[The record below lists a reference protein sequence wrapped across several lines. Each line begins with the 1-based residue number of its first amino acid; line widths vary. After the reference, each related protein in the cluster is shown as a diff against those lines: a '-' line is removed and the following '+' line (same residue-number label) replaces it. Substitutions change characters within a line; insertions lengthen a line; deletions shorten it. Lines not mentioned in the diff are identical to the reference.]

1 MDSARFNR
9 RVRQACEPC
18 RRKKSRCPGE
28 RPVCSYCQRLGQHCV
43 YNNGGGDAEQGPSR
57 HNRKMEYRI
66 DSLEEKMDRL
76 IERVSPVN
84 MPPRPPVTPY
94 QYPGRPGRTRTA
106 SAGDLPCWNWSNDH
120 DEALRYTGAD
130 SHFEEF
136 NMNNLSTSDLLI
148 PKENMLAMGRLYLA
162 WCHGQPIALFD
173 PDTFLD
179 SLTFRDLELI
189 LALQALSLRYP
200 PSTLTPQKREKL
212 DSMERE
218 ARSAV
223 MNRIAS
229 SAVELSTLQTL
240 CILSMVEFADGN
252 IAQAGL
258 HVAIA
263 SHLAQSVQSNSM
275 LGDADEFD
283 DCVRSI
289 MMLQN
294 LQGCIAPATGP
305 GSALIGGQPP
315 PISQIHAA
323 ALSGHEPTAAGSV
336 HNPGSSQ
343 MHSGIMKYVLELSEA
358 WRMARAYAACRVGSD
373 APPPW
378 NQHSDYSSVM
388 NLHLEFD
395 CRVPLRYRFAANKFA
410 EQDAEDLERKRDY
423 WGPWLYIQI
432 IYAVIPCIVNHPF
445 LLSMRLKNF
454 RHTLPQSFIHHSF
467 EYINRHAGWIMYF
480 INMLEK
486 KSFQIADPALAHCI
500 AVVATIH
507 LQHSFVKDRQLRDKA
522 QEGFEKCISFLR
534 RMGGTWPYIST
545 MANNLA
551 KLRESVGLLYSPKA
565 DGTALPDDRDSFSID
580 AQLLWD
586 ILIYERAGR
595 PDAGADQSIFGKTLK
610 VGTKMREDD
619 VRAAAEFDLVGSAG
633 ISGHK
638 AVSKETPAYAPNED
652 GPPTPGVLVGGGGAT
667 SSSAVDNVSDGAGA
681 MLVSVEDR
689 FFEGIGGLD
698 GEEHLFLQAND
709 FGKAIDTWLSH
720 DVL

>member
-1 MDSARFNR
+1 
-9 RVRQACEPC
+9 
-18 RRKKSRCPGE
+18 
-28 RPVCSYCQRLGQHCV
+28 
-43 YNNGGGDAEQGPSR
+43 
-57 HNRKMEYRI
+57 
-66 DSLEEKMDRL
+66 MDRL

-84 MPPRPPVTPY
+84 MPSRPPVTPY
-94 QYPGRPGRTRTA
+94 QYPGSRPGHTRTA
-106 SAGDLPCWNWSNDH
+106 SAGEVPCWNWSNDR
-120 DEALRYTGAD
+120 DETLAYTDAD
-130 SHFEEF
+130 SHFEDF
-136 NMNNLSTSDLLI
+136 SLNNLSNSGLLI
-148 PKENMLAMGRLYLA
+148 PKENLLAMGRLYLA

-173 PDTFLD
+173 PETFLD

-218 ARSAV
+218 SRSAV
-223 MNRIAS
+223 MSRIAS

-240 CILSMVEFADGN
+240 CILSMVEFADGK

-275 LGDADEFD
+275 LGDADEFG

-323 ALSGHEPTAAGSV
+323 ALSGRTEPASAGSV
-336 HNPGSSQ
+336 HNNNAGPGSGGQ
-343 MHSGIMKYVLELSEA
+343 MESGIMKYVLELSEA
-358 WRMARAYAACRVGSD
+358 WRMARSYAACRVSAD

-410 EQDAEDLERKRDY
+410 EQDADALERRRDY

-432 IYAVIPCIVNHPF
+432 IYALIPCIVNHPF

-507 LQHSFVKDRQLRDKA
+507 LQHSFVKDRPLRDKA

-551 KLRESVGLLYSPKA
+551 KLRESVGLLYSPRA
-565 DGTALPDDRDSFSID
+565 DGTESSPYDRDSFSID

-586 ILIYERAGR
+586 ILVYERAGR

-610 VGTKMREDD
+610 VGTKRRGAGDNDD
-619 VRAAAEFDLVGSAG
+619 DDGRAAAEFDLVGSAG

-638 AVSKETPAYAPNED
+638 AVSKETPAYAPIENED
-652 GPPTPGVLVGGGGAT
+652 APSGGGVLVDGA
-667 SSSAVDNVSDGAGA
+667 SDGGNNVNELSDEAAGV
-681 MLVSVEDR
+681 MTVSVEDR

-720 DVL
+720 HVL

>member
-1 MDSARFNR
+1 
-9 RVRQACEPC
+9 
-18 RRKKSRCPGE
+18 
-28 RPVCSYCQRLGQHCV
+28 
-43 YNNGGGDAEQGPSR
+43 
-57 HNRKMEYRI
+57 MEYRI

-84 MPPRPPVTPY
+84 VPSRSPVTPY
-94 QYPGRPGRTRTA
+94 HHSVSRPARTRTA
-106 SAGDLPCWNWSNDH
+106 SAGDLPCWNWNNDD
-120 DEALRYTGAD
+120 DEGL
-130 SHFEEF
+130 
-136 NMNNLSTSDLLI
+136 SDLLM

-173 PDTFLD
+173 PEIFLD
-179 SLTFRDLELI
+179 SLPFRDLELI

-200 PSTLTPQKREKL
+200 PSTLTPQKRERL

-218 ARSAV
+218 SRSAV

-289 MMLQN
+289 IMLQN

-305 GSALIGGQPP
+305 GSALIGGHPP
-315 PISQIHAA
+315 PISQTHDAAPSGREPAA
-323 ALSGHEPTAAGSV
+323 AGGPTGSV

-343 MHSGIMKYVLELSEA
+343 MDSGIMKYVLELSEA
-358 WRMARAYAACRVGSD
+358 WRMARSYAACRVGSD

-378 NQHSDYSSVM
+378 HQHSDYSSVM

-410 EQDAEDLERKRDY
+410 EQDLDDLERKRDY

-454 RHTLPQSFIHHSF
+454 RQTLPQSFIHHSF

-486 KSFQIADPALAHCI
+486 KGFQITDPAMAHCI

-507 LQHSFVKDRQLRDKA
+507 LQHSFVKDRPLRDKA
-522 QEGFEKCISFLR
+522 QEGFEKCIAFLR

-551 KLRESVGLLYSPKA
+551 KLRESVGLLYSPRA
-565 DGTALPDDRDSFSID
+565 NDAAFPDDRDSFSID

-586 ILIYERAGR
+586 ILVYERAGR

-610 VGTKMREDD
+610 VGSKLREDD

-652 GPPTPGVLVGGGGAT
+652 VAPPPPGVLMSNSSSGGGGGGG
-667 SSSAVDNVSDGAGA
+667 SGGINNGSNMEDVENGDAGN

>member
-1 MDSARFNR
+1 
-9 RVRQACEPC
+9 
-18 RRKKSRCPGE
+18 
-28 RPVCSYCQRLGQHCV
+28 
-43 YNNGGGDAEQGPSR
+43 
-57 HNRKMEYRI
+57 
-66 DSLEEKMDRL
+66 
-76 IERVSPVN
+76 
-84 MPPRPPVTPY
+84 
-94 QYPGRPGRTRTA
+94 
-106 SAGDLPCWNWSNDH
+106 
-120 DEALRYTGAD
+120 
-130 SHFEEF
+130 
-136 NMNNLSTSDLLI
+136 
-148 PKENMLAMGRLYLA
+148 MGRLYLA

-173 PDTFLD
+173 PETFLD

-218 ARSAV
+218 SRSAV

-240 CILSMVEFADGN
+240 CILSMVEFADGK

-305 GSALIGGQPP
+305 GSALIGGQPS
-315 PISQIHAA
+315 PISQMHV
-323 ALSGHEPTAAGSV
+323 LSGAGGREQLQQPQPPPPGSV
-336 HNPGSSQ
+336 TGSGGSQ
-343 MHSGIMKYVLELSEA
+343 MDAGIMRYVLELSEA
-358 WRMARAYAACRVGSD
+358 WRMARSYAACRVSSD

-410 EQDAEDLERKRDY
+410 EQDAGDLERRRDY

-432 IYAVIPCIVNHPF
+432 IYALIPCIVNHPF

-454 RHTLPQSFIHHSF
+454 RQTLPQSFIHHSF

-507 LQHSFVKDRQLRDKA
+507 LQHSFVKDRPLRDKA

-551 KLRESVGLLYSPKA
+551 KLRESVGLLYSPPA
-565 DGTALPDDRDSFSID
+565 AHDGASLPDERDSFSID

-586 ILIYERAGR
+586 ILVYERAGR

-610 VGTKMREDD
+610 VGTKVRGEDD

-652 GPPTPGVLVGGGGAT
+652 SAPPPPPPPPLPPLTTGGVGVLVGSSGGGMG
-667 SSSAVDNVSDGAGA
+667 DMGEDGTAGP

>member
-1 MDSARFNR
+1 MD
-9 RVRQACEPC
+9 
-18 RRKKSRCPGE
+18 
-28 RPVCSYCQRLGQHCV
+28 H
-43 YNNGGGDAEQGPSR
+43 
-57 HNRKMEYRI
+57 
-66 DSLEEKMDRL
+66 L

-84 MPPRPPVTPY
+84 MPSRPPATPY
-94 QYPGRPGRTRTA
+94 QHLGSRPGRRRTV
-106 SAGDLPCWNWSNDH
+106 SVDDLPCWNWDKDSGVS
-120 DEALRYTGAD
+120 LRYPYAD
-130 SHFEEF
+130 PWSDAAA
-136 NMNNLSTSDLLI
+136 NNLSTSDLLI
-148 PKENMLAMGRLYLA
+148 PKENMLTMGRLYLA
-162 WCHGQPIALFD
+162 WCHGQPIALFK
-173 PDTFLD
+173 PETFLD
-179 SLTFRDLELI
+179 SLTFRDLELT
-189 LALQALSLRYP
+189 LALQAQSLRYP
-200 PSTLTPQKREKL
+200 PSSLTPQKRKKL

-218 ARSAV
+218 SRSAV

-275 LGDADEFD
+275 LGDADEFN

-289 MMLQN
+289 IMLQN

-323 ALSGHEPTAAGSV
+323 ALSGREPSGPV
-336 HNPGSSQ
+336 HDAGSSQ
-343 MHSGIMKYVLELSEA
+343 MDSGIMKYVLELSEA
-358 WRMARAYAACRVGSD
+358 WRMARSYAACRVGSD

-410 EQDAEDLERKRDY
+410 EQDTHDLEQKRDY

-454 RHTLPQSFIHHSF
+454 RQTLPQSFIHHSF

-486 KSFQIADPALAHCI
+486 KSFQIADPVMAHCI

-507 LQHSFVKDRQLRDKA
+507 LQHSFVEDRPLRDKA
-522 QEGFEKCISFLR
+522 QQGFEKCIGFLR

-551 KLRESVGLLYSPKA
+551 KLRDSVGLLYSPRA
-565 DGTALPDDRDSFSID
+565 HGAFPPHDRDSFSID

-610 VGTKMREDD
+610 VGTEIREDD

-638 AVSKETPAYAPNED
+638 TVSKETPAYAPNED
-652 GPPTPGVLVGGGGAT
+652 APPTSGVLVGGGGGGMEEMGGEA
-667 SSSAVDNVSDGAGA
+667 SA

-720 DVL
+720 DSF

>member
-1 MDSARFNR
+1 MD
-9 RVRQACEPC
+9 
-18 RRKKSRCPGE
+18 
-28 RPVCSYCQRLGQHCV
+28 H
-43 YNNGGGDAEQGPSR
+43 
-57 HNRKMEYRI
+57 
-66 DSLEEKMDRL
+66 L

-84 MPPRPPVTPY
+84 MPSRPHATPY
-94 QYPGRPGRTRTA
+94 QHLGSRPGRRRTV
-106 SAGDLPCWNWSNDH
+106 SVDDVPCWNWNNDSGVS
-120 DEALRYTGAD
+120 LRYTNAD
-130 SHFEEF
+130 PWSDAVV
-136 NMNNLSTSDLLI
+136 NNPSSSDLLM
-148 PKENMLAMGRLYLA
+148 PKENMPTMGRLYLA
-162 WCHGQPIALFD
+162 WCHGQPIALFR
-173 PDTFLD
+173 PETFLD
-179 SLTFRDLELI
+179 SLAFRDLELT

-200 PSTLTPQKREKL
+200 PSSLTAQKREKL

-218 ARSAV
+218 SRSAV

-275 LGDADEFD
+275 LGDADEFN

-289 MMLQN
+289 IMLQN

-315 PISQIHAA
+315 PISLIHAA
-323 ALSGHEPTAAGSV
+323 ALSGREPSGSV
-336 HNPGSSQ
+336 HDAGSSQ
-343 MHSGIMKYVLELSEA
+343 MDCGIMKYVLELSEA
-358 WRMARAYAACRVGSD
+358 WRMARSYAACRVGSD

-395 CRVPLRYRFAANKFA
+395 SRVPLRYRFAANKFA
-410 EQDAEDLERKRDY
+410 EQDTHDLEQKRDY

-454 RHTLPQSFIHHSF
+454 RQTLPQSFIHHSF

-486 KSFQIADPALAHCI
+486 KSFQIADPVMAHCI

-507 LQHSFVKDRQLRDKA
+507 LQHSFVQDKPLRDKA
-522 QEGFEKCISFLR
+522 QQGFEKCIGFLR

-545 MANNLA
+545 MVRTAQQHTPPKVVRRAQCLINICIEASNLA
-551 KLRESVGLLYSPKA
+551 KLRDSVGLLYSPRA
-565 DGTALPDDRDSFSID
+565 HGAFPPHDRDSFSID

-610 VGTKMREDD
+610 VGTETREDD
-619 VRAAAEFDLVGSAG
+619 GRAAAEFDLVGSAG

-652 GPPTPGVLVGGGGAT
+652 APPTSGVLVGGSGGGGGMEMEMGGGEA
-667 SSSAVDNVSDGAGA
+667 SA
-681 MLVSVEDR
+681 MLVSVEGR

-698 GEEHLFLQAND
+698 GQEHLFLQAND

-720 DVL
+720 DSF

>member
-1 MDSARFNR
+1 
-9 RVRQACEPC
+9 
-18 RRKKSRCPGE
+18 
-28 RPVCSYCQRLGQHCV
+28 
-43 YNNGGGDAEQGPSR
+43 
-57 HNRKMEYRI
+57 
-66 DSLEEKMDRL
+66 MDRL

-84 MPPRPPVTPY
+84 TTSRQSITPY
-94 QYPGRPGRTRTA
+94 PPHPGSRPARTRTT
-106 SAGDLPCWNWSNDH
+106 SADNVPCWNWNNDH
-120 DEALRYTGAD
+120 NEALGYTDAD
-130 SHFEEF
+130 PRFEGF
-136 NMNNLSTSDLLI
+136 ALNLSPSHLLM
-148 PKENMLAMGRLYLA
+148 PKENLLAMGRLYLA

-173 PDTFLD
+173 PETFLD
-179 SLTFRDLELI
+179 SLPFRDMELI
-189 LALQALSLRYP
+189 LSLQALSLRYP

-212 DSMERE
+212 DAMERE
-218 ARSAV
+218 SRSAV

-240 CILSMVEFADGN
+240 CILSMVEFADGK

-275 LGDADEFD
+275 LGDAGEFG
-283 DCVRSI
+283 DCVCSI
-289 MMLQN
+289 RMLQN

-323 ALSGHEPTAAGSV
+323 ALSGREPAGSV

-343 MHSGIMKYVLELSEA
+343 MDEGIMKYVLELSEA
-358 WRMARAYAACRVGSD
+358 WRMARSYAACRVGSD

-378 NQHSDYSSVM
+378 NQHSDYSCVM

-410 EQDAEDLERKRDY
+410 EHDSNDLERNRDY

-454 RHTLPQSFIHHSF
+454 RQTLPQSFIHHSF

-480 INMLEK
+480 VDMLEK
-486 KSFQIADPALAHCI
+486 KAFQMADPAMAHCI

-507 LQHSFVKDRQLRDKA
+507 LQHSFVKDRPLRDKA
-522 QEGFEKCISFLR
+522 QQGFEKCIRFLR

-551 KLRESVGLLYSPKA
+551 KLRESVGLLSSPGA
-565 DGTALPDDRDSFSID
+565 STTDFPQDRDSFSID

-586 ILIYERAGR
+586 ILVYERAGR

-610 VGTKMREDD
+610 VGTATRQDD

-638 AVSKETPAYAPNED
+638 TVSKETPAYAPDED
-652 GPPTPGVLVGGGGAT
+652 ASPTPGMLLSRNTADKVG
-667 SSSAVDNVSDGAGA
+667 DGTAA
-681 MLVSVEDR
+681 MLVSVQDR
-689 FFEGIGGLD
+689 FFEGIGGLH

-720 DVL
+720 DAW